1 MKNRGDTHEK
11 RSSSAR
17 GGRLPEYLSVDVLIN
32 TVETIDE

>member
-11 RSSSAR
+11 RSSSAM
-17 GGRLPEYLSVDVLIN
+17 GSRLPEYLSVDVLIN

>member
-11 RSSSAR
+11 RSSSAKGSR
-17 GGRLPEYLSVDVLIN
+17 FAENLSVDVLIN